1 MKLPF
6 GYICDLFEVLSEQQ
20 GKDSVKTKKDF
31 LTDFFLFCL
40 NLFPGELPD
49 LYRFIC
55 LRTDLEWLQLDLGVG
70 IELIQKVVKTVT
82 GKSVTSMR
90 EDFRSIGD
98 YGSVFEKSQ
107 KGQNSLMQFFGNAQ
121 KKQEEKQLVLFQYV
135 FQQIKELSQITG
147 DKSKQLK
154 EELLVQLLRLMTSV
168 EGKYLI

>member
-82 GKSVTSMR
+82 GKSASSMR

-135 FQQIKELSQITG
+135 F
-147 DKSKQLK
+147 
-154 EELLVQLLRLMTSV
+154 
-168 EGKYLI
+168 